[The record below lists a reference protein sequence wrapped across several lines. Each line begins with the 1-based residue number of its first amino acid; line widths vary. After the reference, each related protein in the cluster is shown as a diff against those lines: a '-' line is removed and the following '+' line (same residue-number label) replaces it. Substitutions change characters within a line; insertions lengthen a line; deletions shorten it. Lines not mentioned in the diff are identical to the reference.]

1 MEHETEPPR
10 SPAAIGGADHS
21 GHLIHLIVNQDETAQ
36 GWLRFFF
43 TIESALAAAFLF
55 VITSSERIPAA
66 PRWFAPVMCLVI
78 PLLGI
83 VLTRALM
90 RIVLR
95 QNQWQI
101 WFIRRFNA
109 LPGNVDKVFPAGIG
123 RDGPV
128 EQQPDGYVS
137 RVVRNLGRWITFA
150 WLALA
155 LIVAYAFFWPQ
166 LRELLAR
173 LGLAL
178 Y

>member
-1 MEHETEPPR
+1 MENENDPPR
-10 SPAAIGGADHS
+10 PPAAAGGTDH
-21 GHLIHLIVNQDETAQ
+21 GAHLIHLIANQDETAQ

-55 VITSSERIPAA
+55 IITAGERITAA
-66 PRWFAPVMCLVI
+66 PRWFAPTMCLVI
-78 PLLGI
+78 PLLGV

-101 WFIRRFNA
+101 WFIRKFNA
-109 LPGNVDKVFPAGIG
+109 LPGNVDKVFPADIG

-137 RVVRNLGRWITFA
+137 RIVRNLGRWITFG
-150 WLALA
+150 WLAIA
-155 LIVAYAFFWPQ
+155 LLVGYAFFWPD
-166 LRELLAR
+166 LKHWVPALA
-173 LGLAL
+173 G
-178 Y
+178 